1 MNTFDNITAPASAVG
16 GAVTVIRISGPDA
29 LAIGNKVWQGKVPL
43 SSANRR
49 KMLLGTAG
57 NDQTLA
63 VYMQG
68 PNSYT
73 GDDVVALT
81 AIAAAPTR
89 SITDDIT
96 ILFFS
101 FEPEIFLEKP
111 FNPQSLINVVFNKT
125 HKLLIINQPHKYFF

>member
-73 GDDVVALT
+73 GDDVVELQCHGG
-81 AIAAAPTR
+81 AAAAN
-89 SITDDIT
+89 T
-96 ILFFS
+96 ILGLLLDAGCRMA
-101 FEPEIFLEKP
+101 EPGEFT
-111 FNPQSLINVVFNKT
+111 FRAFANG
-125 HKLLIINQPHKYFF
+125 KLDLVQAEAVADII